1 MSVALAFLLAP
12 LVYVLVLRDKSLQ
25 DHKLVC
31 FVALTIRQGAILSN
45 LYYMKLPGYAAD
57 ARRFYENALPGINWS
72 RLVGTGS
79 EFYSNFLASV
89 FAIPGPS
96 RELALETSFLAFG
109 LLVISMGR
117 MLHFFGYS
125 EKIPLAVLLVGLSP
139 SATCYT
145 SSILREGWQELFLLL
160 SCYFTVKLRQEFSQR
175 GLALLLASLVLLGC
189 LQKGLALFA
198 IIFGGF
204 AFFYLTG
211 RGQARGP
218 MLLLAFAAIFM
229 AGYLKVIGVGEVEF
243 VTSSNVVEAFTEGEI
258 VEFAVDYR
266 GSLNEARANYAD
278 HLELESAT
286 GLLWAFPQ
294 LVFFYWACPLPW
306 QVGEAIDLIS
316 MAEIWVRTVLLF
328 YGFVGFQKAGKEERA
343 ALGFLWMMSAIL
355 EVMFAA
361 GTGNWGTAARHRTV
375 GLPLLCVLSVSGLLK
390 KRGTFGVGD
399 DDLATPEAPKR
410 LSKREQIRQRRRRVR
425 GEQTSEERMSS

>member
-1 MSVALAFLLAP
+1 MSVALAFLLIP
-12 LVYVLVLRDKSLQ
+12 LVYAIVLKEKTLQ
-25 DHKLVC
+25 EYRLAC

-45 LYYMKLPGYAAD
+45 LYFMQLPGYAAD
-57 ARRFYENALPGINWS
+57 ARRFYEKALSGINWN

-89 FAIPGPS
+89 FSIPGPS

-109 LLVISMGR
+109 LLLIFIGR
-117 MLHFFGYS
+117 MLRFFGYS
-125 EKIPLAVLLVGLSP
+125 EKAPLAVLLVGFSP
-139 SATCYT
+139 AATCYT

-160 SCYFTVKLRQEFSQR
+160 SCYFVVKLRQKFSPR
-175 GLALLLASLVLLGC
+175 GLAQLLASLVILGC
-189 LQKGLALFA
+189 LQKGLALFV

-218 MLLLAFAAIFM
+218 MLLLAFTAIFL
-229 AGYLKVIGVGEVEF
+229 AGYFKLIGVAEVEF
-243 VTSSNVVEAFTEGEI
+243 ETSSNVVAAFTEGEI

-266 GSLNEARANYAD
+266 GSLNEARANYAS
-278 HLELESAT
+278 HLELETAS

-328 YGFVGFQKAGKEERA
+328 YGFLGFQKAGKEERA
-343 ALGFLWMMSAIL
+343 ALGFLWMMFAIL

-375 GLPLLCVLSVSGLLK
+375 GLPLLCVLSVSGLVK

-399 DDLATPEAPKR
+399 DLATPEAPKK
-410 LSKREQIRQRRRRVR
+410 LSKREQLRQRRRRAR